1 MNDVASNDL
10 KKFKKSGSKEIAILY
25 MHYEFSKLIKG
36 KVIENKKPDTI
47 IKALESKWIVGGALA
62 QATQAEVWDNAGE
75 FLNPDLVDFA
85 AALDISI

>member
-25 MHYEFSKLIKG
+25 LHYEFSKLIKG

-47 IKALESKWIVGGALA
+47 IKALESKWIVGG
-62 QATQAEVWDNAGE
+62 GIGPGHPSRGF
-75 FLNPDLVDFA
+75 FLGQRRRILE
-85 AALDISI
+85 S